1 MTQPIVQIKE
11 VFKTYDTGPQKVE
24 VLKGLSLD
32 IAPGEI
38 VVIMGPSGVGKSTL
52 LHVMGGLD
60 LPTSG
65 EVWIQGR
72 NLNSLQ
78 NDHLAKFR
86 NTHIGFV
93 FQFHH
98 LLPEFTAYENVLIPT
113 FMYEPLTKEKED
125 YARYILKEVGLEN
138 RLHHRPNQLSGG
150 EQQRVAVARALV
162 NRPALLLA
170 DEPTG
175 NLDNKNSAML
185 YELLLNLNDKMKQT
199 LVIVTHATDMSKHA
213 DRVITL
219 DDGKIA
225 SEKRKRK
232 K

>member
-1 MTQPIVQIKE
+1 MAQPIVQIKE

-24 VLKGLSLD
+24 VLKGISLE
-32 IAPGEI
+32 IAQGE
-38 VVIMGPSGVGKSTL
+38 VAVIMGPSGVGKSTL

-65 EVWIQGR
+65 EVWIEGR

-86 NTHIGFV
+86 NKHIGFV

-113 FMYEPLTKEKED
+113 FMYQPLTKEKED
-125 YARYILKEVGLEN
+125 YAKYILKEVGLEH

-162 NRPALLLA
+162 NQPALLLA

-175 NLDNKNSAML
+175 NLDSKNSELL
-185 YELLLNLNDKMKQT
+185 YELLLNLNRKMGQT
-199 LVIVTHATDMSKHA
+199 LVIVTHSTDMNDQA
-213 DRVITL
+213 DRVIHL
-219 DDGKIA
+219 FDGMVAKE
-225 SEKRKRK
+225 EKRTS
-232 K
+232 

>member
-1 MTQPIVQIKE
+1 MAQPIVQIKE

-24 VLKGLSLD
+24 VLKGISLE
-32 IAPGEI
+32 IAQGE
-38 VVIMGPSGVGKSTL
+38 VAVIMGPSGVGKSTL

-65 EVWIQGR
+65 EVWIEGR

-78 NDHLAKFR
+78 NDHLARFR
-86 NTHIGFV
+86 NKHIGFV

-113 FMYEPLTKEKED
+113 FMYQPLTKEKED
-125 YARYILKEVGLEN
+125 YAKYILKEVGLEH

-162 NRPALLLA
+162 NQPALLLA

-175 NLDNKNSAML
+175 NLDSKNSELL
-185 YELLLNLNDKMKQT
+185 YELLLNLNRKMGQT
-199 LVIVTHATDMSKHA
+199 LVIVTHSTDMNDQA
-213 DRVITL
+213 DRVIHL
-219 DDGKIA
+219 FDGMVAKE
-225 SEKRKRK
+225 EKRTS
-232 K
+232 

>member
-1 MTQPIVQIKE
+1 
-11 VFKTYDTGPQKVE
+11 
-24 VLKGLSLD
+24 
-32 IAPGEI
+32 
-38 VVIMGPSGVGKSTL
+38 KSTL

-65 EVWIQGR
+65 EVWIEGR

-86 NTHIGFV
+86 NKHIGFV

-113 FMYEPLTKEKED
+113 FMYQPLTKEKED
-125 YARYILKEVGLEN
+125 YAKYILKEVGLEH

-162 NRPALLLA
+162 NQPALLLA

-175 NLDNKNSAML
+175 NLDSKNSELL
-185 YELLLNLNDKMKQT
+185 YELLLNLNRKMGQT
-199 LVIVTHATDMSKHA
+199 LVIVTHSTDMNDQA
-213 DRVITL
+213 DRVIHL
-219 DDGKIA
+219 FDGMVAKE
-225 SEKRKRK
+225 EKRTS
-232 K
+232 

>member
-1 MTQPIVQIKE
+1 MAQPIVQIKE

-24 VLKGLSLD
+24 VLKGISLE
-32 IAPGEI
+32 IAQGE
-38 VVIMGPSGVGKSTL
+38 VAVIMGPSGVGKSTL

-65 EVWIQGR
+65 EVWIEGR

-78 NDHLAKFR
+78 NDHLARFR
-86 NTHIGFV
+86 NKHIGFV

-113 FMYEPLTKEKED
+113 FMYQPLTKEKED
-125 YARYILKEVGLEN
+125 YAKYILKEVGLEH

-162 NRPALLLA
+162 NQPALLLA

-175 NLDNKNSAML
+175 NLDSKNSELL
-185 YELLLNLNDKMKQT
+185 YELLLKLHRKMGQT
-199 LVIVTHATDMSKHA
+199 LVIVTHSTDMNDQA
-213 DRVITL
+213 DRVIHL
-219 DDGKIA
+219 FDGMVAKE
-225 SEKRKRK
+225 EKRTS
-232 K
+232 